1 MTETCAKRPTR
12 IVVLG
17 SKNVGKT
24 GIIMFIHIQFER
36 IVHRFS

>member
-1 MTETCAKRPTR
+1 MTETCVKRPTR

-24 GIIMFIHIQFER
+24 GITVFIHIQLDR
-36 IVHRFS
+36 VLHRY